1 MHAVRR
7 ATVAGSRRWAT
18 AAAAAAAATG
28 TETRMT
34 TLSNGLRVVTEQTP
48 HQTATVGVHVDAGSR
63 FETAQ
68 NNGTAHFLEHMA
80 FKGTNKRSQTEIDTE
95 AEQRGMRLD
104 AYTSRESTVYMARC
118 FSHDMDF
125 AVDLLGDILT
135 NAKYDASKVEAERGV
150 ILRENQEVNSIPE
163 EVVMDYLH
171 ATAFQHSPLGYTI
184 LGPEDNIKS
193 IKREDLIKYV
203 ETYYTGPRMVLV
215 GTGGVDHD
223 QLVAAAEKAFG
234 SVPSEDKTPAVS
246 APEFHGSEL
255 RFRDDAEATAKFT
268 VAVEGVSWSDPDFY
282 SMLVGSSL
290 VGSWDRNFGGSQNL
304 SSPLARL
311 AAEHSLA
318 HNYMSFQ
325 TSYTDTGLWGC
336 YAITDHDKIED
347 FCFALTQEWLR
358 LAHNAT
364 DAEVERVKR
373 QLKSHLIFSVDS
385 AQAVNDEIGRQILTL
400 GRRVNAAETNQ
411 LLDAVTAKSVR
422 TALQTYV
429 YDRCPAVAAVGPIE
443 QLPDYNR
450 LRSNMIWL
458 RT

>member
-1 MHAVRR
+1 MSSALR
-7 ATVAGSRRWAT
+7 AGKRLLSS
-18 AAAAAAAATG
+18 AAAA
-28 TETRMT
+28 ETRIT
-34 TLSNGLRVVTEQTP
+34 ALANGLRVVTEP
-48 HQTATVGVHVDAGSR
+48 SAHQTATIGVHVDAGSR
-63 FETAQ
+63 FETAA

-80 FKGTNKRSQTEIDTE
+80 FKGTNKRGQADIDKE

-118 FSHDMDF
+118 FSGDVNF

-135 NAKYDASKVEAERGV
+135 NAKYDAAKVEAERDV

-171 ATAFQHSPLGYTI
+171 ATAFQNSPLGYTI
-184 LGPEDNIKS
+184 LGPEENIKS
-193 IKREDLIKYV
+193 ITRDDLVKYV

-223 QLVAAAEKAFG
+223 ELVAAAEKAFG
-234 SVPSEDKTPAVS
+234 GLSSEDKTPAVQRG
-246 APEFHGSEL
+246 EFHGSEL
-255 RFRDDAEATAKFT
+255 RFRDDAEATAKLAL
-268 VAVEGVSWSDPDFY
+268 AVEGVSWSDSDFY

-311 AAEHSLA
+311 TAENSLA

-325 TSYTDTGLWGC
+325 TSYKDTGLWGC
-336 YAITDHDKIED
+336 YAVTDYNTIED
-347 FCFALTQEWLR
+347 FLYGLTQEWLR

-400 GRRVNAAETNQ
+400 GHRVTSAEINKQ
-411 LLDAVTAKSVR
+411 IDAVSASSVR
-422 TALQTYV
+422 NALMRNV
-429 YDRCPAVAAVGPIE
+429 YDRCPAVAAVGPVE

-450 LRSNMIWL
+450 LRSTLVWL